1 MGSAEWARFLKPS
14 TIIVQLSLNYYLKT
28 IIFHAFTCQLLYYIS
43 CLHCLSTKRP
53 ENYPPSFPY
62 HLIYFLSFVSKYLAK
77 KNINHFSYIII
88 IIIIIFIMVHI
99 WFHQVIINSLTLVDL
114 KPEMYQQHYCSV
126 WQLGSKTLAGIVLLV
141 LIFRSVNVLNRWAVI
156 NGMLKSL
163 SPVRRQVGERTALWK
178 MLVLWI
184 KLHLTLDPRFL
195 IAASRSRCS
204 IVTSFPRNAI
214 YTARLGLCRSGVREY
229 VFYVYF
235 QISKKTWLFTF
246 F

>member
-1 MGSAEWARFLKPS
+1 M
-14 TIIVQLSLNYYLKT
+14 
-28 IIFHAFTCQLLYYIS
+28 S

-114 KPEMYQQHYCSV
+114 KPEMYQQHYCSLLLLSLV

-204 IVTSFPRNAI
+204 IVSHFITAQC
-214 YTARLGLCRSGVREY
+214 YTQRG
-229 VFYVYF
+229 
-235 QISKKTWLFTF
+235 
-246 F
+246 